1 LLRSQLHPN
10 PRGDDHEQITRARQ
24 AAEALFASKPPVSKP
39 SGPETASVDL
49 PQRKPRVLRIIAPA
63 AIRLE
68 DVKTSVSSPDLQA
81 KPAIP
86 RSHFPRI
93 RAWLKYGMTIN
104 QVAEIYATEIGDI
117 ERILRKI

>member
-10 PRGDDHEQITRARQ
+10 PRGDDHERITRARQ
-24 AAEALFASKPPVSKP
+24 AAEALFASRPPVSKP

-93 RAWLKYGMTIN
+93 RARFHFVAILCPLRRVWLQAM
-104 QVAEIYATEIGDI
+104 QFVVLEV
-117 ERILRKI
+117 